1 MKKICLILL
10 LINFTFA
17 KELKPVFTLE
27 TRALVYDFVLDGSH
41 LFVAN
46 DMGTIE
52 VFDLFKKKKVD
63 EIVLPPVFTLQGE
76 RTTPKIISVDRLKG
90 KTLFV
95 STTLKGFRE
104 VWIHDGFNLKKII
117 KQKDKLSIRK
127 AKFVSDDKFVLGTIG
142 HEMILYDTSDSFKV
156 YRRHIEESAFSDVM
170 LSEDKK
176 TMASSSESGRVS
188 LMDVQTGEVLEKFE
202 SQNVDNIYK
211 LSYKNGT
218 IITAGQDRRVA
229 VYRPNEE
236 PYYIKSDFLVY
247 SVGLNPSA
255 TRGVYSSGE
264 ENHLQVFDIKS
275 KKLLNRLVGH
285 NSVPTNIKFFNEK
298 ELFSSGDENK
308 IFYWK
313 ID

>member
-10 LINFTFA
+10 LLNFAFA
-17 KELKPVFTLE
+17 KDLKPIFTLD
-27 TRALVYDFVLDGSH
+27 TRALVYDFVLDGRQ

-52 VFDLFKKKKVD
+52 VFDLFEQKKID

-76 RTTPKIISVDRLKG
+76 RTTPKIISVDRLNG

-104 VWIHDGFNLKKII
+104 VWLHNGFKLEKII
-117 KQKDKLSIRK
+117 KKEEKLTVRK
-127 AKFVSDDKFVLGTIG
+127 AKFVDDSKFVLGTIG
-142 HEMILYDTSDSFKV
+142 HEMILYDTSDSFKL
-156 YRRHIEESAFSDVM
+156 YRKHIEESAFSDVM

-176 TMASSSESGRVS
+176 TMVSSSESGRVS
-188 LMDVQTGEVLEKFE
+188 LLDVKTGKILEKFE

-211 LSYKNGT
+211 VSYKNGT

-229 VYRPNEE
+229 VYQQNEK
-236 PYYIKSDFLVY
+236 PYYIQSDFLVY

-255 TRGVYSSGE
+255 TIGVFSSGE
-264 ENHLQVFDIKS
+264 ENHLQVFDIKTQ
-275 KKLLNRLVGH
+275 KMLNKLIGH
-285 NSVPTNIKFFNEK
+285 TSVPTNIKFFNEK

-308 IFYWK
+308 VFYWK

>member
-10 LINFTFA
+10 LLNLIFA
-17 KELKPVFTLE
+17 KDLKPIFTLD
-27 TRALVYDFVLDGSH
+27 TRALVYDFVLDGRQ

-52 VFDLFKKKKVD
+52 VFDLFEQKKVD

-76 RTTPKIISVDRLKG
+76 RTTPKIISVDRLNG

-104 VWIHDGFNLKKII
+104 VWLHDGFKLEKVIKKE
-117 KQKDKLSIRK
+117 DELTIRK
-127 AKFVSDDKFVLGTIG
+127 AKFVDDGKFVLGTIG
-142 HEMILYDTSDSFKV
+142 YEMILYDTSDSFKL
-156 YRRHIEESAFSDVM
+156 YRKHIEESAFSDVM

-176 TMASSSESGRVS
+176 TMVSSSESGRVS
-188 LMDVQTGEVLEKFE
+188 LLDVKTGEILKKFE

-211 LSYKNGT
+211 ISYKNGT

-229 VYRPNEE
+229 VYQQNEE
-236 PYYIKSDFLVY
+236 PYYIKSNFLVY

-255 TRGVYSSGE
+255 TIGVFSSGE
-264 ENHLQVFDIKS
+264 ENDLQVFDIKT
-275 KKLLNRLVGH
+275 KKMLNRLVGH
-285 NSVPTNIKFFNEK
+285 TSVPTNIKFFNEK

-308 IFYWK
+308 VFYWK